1 MKGKLLIIAFLFWI
15 FSITVYAKDYYFPN
29 VTITIYIREDGY
41 FDVIEKRTYD
51 FWGEFH
57 WATYTLEKKGFE
69 RIENFTISDEN
80 GPYVQTQFETDAPGT
95 FVFQDQGDRYYAK
108 FFYNAYNTRKTF
120 TISYKVIGGIKV
132 YKDVADFYWKLISS
146 GWDRKTS
153 FFEAF
158 VYLPNKVDEKD
169 LKVFGHGPLN
179 GVVERIDGNCAH
191 YIVKDVPPNTFIEAR
206 VIFPSSILP
215 KANVIPQNELNE
227 IMQEE
232 LYLGIATDVRN
243 IVTGPIG
250 FVFLWGIFFAIY
262 LYLYI
267 NFGREPKPS
276 KEVIYTREPP
286 QDLPPAIVGYLIRVK
301 EVLPIDLTATILYL
315 VKKGYITLKIK
326 EEEKDFIIF
335 KKKEQVI
342 YFYKTNKDPS
352 QLSKYGHLR
361 FTYQLLFD
369 TIAEGK
375 NFVSTEMIKNFAERK
390 REEAY
395 QDFKIF
401 KTEVKVDAKKLKYFE
416 DREKIKNLHVL
427 LSFIF
432 SFIST
437 VPFLVSGFIGIEL
450 FIYISLFLGAILSSI
465 LSPPLEKRTQRGVDA
480 YAEWIGLKKFLED
493 FSNLKEYSPTSIA
506 IWEDYLVYATTFG
519 IAEKVLQYI
528 HMNLDKIPPEEIR
541 SSCIFSGLA
550 TTTGRLDATFFNA
563 FATSLH
569 TAFTTMGASLGGGG
583 GFAGGGG
590 GGGGGSGGGAG

>member
-1 MKGKLLIIAFLFWI
+1 
-15 FSITVYAKDYYFPN
+15 
-29 VTITIYIREDGY
+29 
-41 FDVIEKRTYD
+41 
-51 FWGEFH
+51 
-57 WATYTLEKKGFE
+57 
-69 RIENFTISDEN
+69 
-80 GPYVQTQFETDAPGT
+80 
-95 FVFQDQGDRYYAK
+95 
-108 FFYNAYNTRKTF
+108 
-120 TISYKVIGGIKV
+120 
-132 YKDVADFYWKLISS
+132 
-146 GWDRKTS
+146 
-153 FFEAF
+153 
-158 VYLPNKVDEKD
+158 
-169 LKVFGHGPLN
+169 
-179 GVVERIDGNCAH
+179 
-191 YIVKDVPPNTFIEAR
+191 
-206 VIFPSSILP
+206 
-215 KANVIPQNELNE
+215 
-227 IMQEE
+227 MQEE
-232 LYLGIATDVRN
+232 LYLGIATDVRK
-243 IVTGPIG
+243 IITGPVG

-315 VKKGYITLKIK
+315 VKKGYITLEIK

-352 QLSKYGHLR
+352 QLSEYNHLR

-375 NFVSTEMIKNFAERK
+375 NFVSTEMIKNFAEK
-390 REEAY
+390 KSEEAY
-395 QDFKIF
+395 KDFKIF
-401 KTEVKVDAKKLKYFE
+401 KTKVKVDAEKLKYFE

-432 SFIST
+432 SFISM
-437 VPFLVSGFIGIEL
+437 VPFLVFGFIDIKL
-450 FIYISLFLGAILSSI
+450 FIYISLFLGFILSSI
-465 LSPPLEKRTQRGVDA
+465 LSPPLEKRTQRGADA
-480 YAEWIGLKKFLED
+480 YAEWMGLKKFLED
-493 FSNLKEYSPTSIA
+493 FSNLKEYPPTSIA

-519 IAEKVLQYI
+519 IAEKVLQYMQ
-528 HMNLDKIPPEEIR
+528 MNLDKIPNEEIR

-550 TTTGRLDATFFNA
+550 TTTGRLDTTFFNA

-569 TAFTTMGASLGGGG
+569 TAFTTTSASLGGGG